1 MLNVGDMGLFGNNLS
16 SFLLN
21 FFGWKYIKKYTCT
34 LKKNWKSEKMQKKEK
49 EKEK

>member
-21 FFGWKYIKKYTCT
+21 FFGWKYIKIYLYPKKK
-34 LKKNWKSEKMQKKEK
+34 LKKWENAKKEK
-49 EKEK
+49 RKKKE